1 VAQQLTMDWLG
12 VSREALKRQREGVLA
27 DLPRARTTDP
37 ETSHEAAAKVLAS
50 GQLRESQRITL
61 DAVTSR
67 PGSTAVELAAAL
79 AGTPCRGLARDRS
92 WWRFELSR
100 RLPELVP
107 VHVRRGKPRECRV
120 SGSCQ
125 TTWYPVKGDRS

>member
-1 VAQQLTMDWLG
+1 MAEQLTMDWLD
-12 VSREALKRQREGVLA
+12 VSREALQRQRRGLIA
-27 DLPRARTTDP
+27 DLPRARTADP
-37 ETSHEAAAKVLAS
+37 ETSHEAAAKVMAS

-61 DAVTSR
+61 DTVTAH

-79 AGTPCRGLARDRS
+79 AGASCRGIARDRS

-107 VHVRRGKPRECRV
+107 AHVRRGKPRECRI

-125 TTWYPVKGDRS
+125 TTWHPVQRERA